1 MEEKVCRT
9 CGKRTNAERS
19 LNIFEK
25 RNQTTLEHI
34 KLLTGAALKNCSTL
48 PNRLCPSCQTCVQQA
63 ISFRERCLEVQR
75 ELLHSQDDED
85 FFKICQES
93 QKSAIEPEEQLDPAE
108 ISIEVERLDDLNEVS
123 IQSSGFKLEDILTE
137 SKINEDEPNN
147 EDDIDYSDMD
157 YLIYESDTEVD
168 AKQELKSDS
177 ENPKKSRKRR
187 NTRDSNR
194 TYFCEECGN
203 HIKDRISFVLHCKR
217 HRGVKEFG
225 CEFCEDRFCT
235 PAELKRHIRKHTGE
249 KPFKCRHCSRSF
261 SDYSTRLKHER
272 THTNERPF
280 VCKECNNAFTTS
292 YILKNHML
300 VHTGEKAFRC
310 DPCDKS
316 FSRYTHLTTHYRS
329 NAHIR
334 NMQKANII
342 IDKTL
347 KDIT

>member
-1 MEEKVCRT
+1 MEAKVCRT

-34 KLLTGAALKNCSTL
+34 KLLTGAALKNCNTL
-48 PNRLCPSCQTCVQQA
+48 PNRLCASCQTCVQQA

-75 ELLHSQDDED
+75 ELLHSLDDEE

-93 QKSAIEPEEQLDPAE
+93 PKSGFEREEHLEASQ
-108 ISIEVERLDDLNEVS
+108 ISIEIERLDDLDDEPM
-123 IQSSGFKLEDILTE
+123 QSSGFKLEDILSE
-137 SKINEDEPNN
+137 SEIHEDEPNN
-147 EDDIDYSDMD
+147 DDDIGFSEVD
-157 YLIYESDTEVD
+157 YLIYESDPEVD
-168 AKQELKSDS
+168 EKQDLKSGS
-177 ENPKKSRKRR
+177 ENPKKRRKRR
-187 NTRDSNR
+187 KPCDSNG
-194 TYFCEECGN
+194 TYVCEECGN
-203 HIKDRISFVLHCKR
+203 HIKGRIAFILHCKR

-235 PAELKRHIRKHTGE
+235 PAELKRHVRRHTGE

-300 VHTGEKAFRC
+300 VHTGEKAFKC
-310 DPCDKS
+310 DLCDKS
-316 FSRYTHLTTHYRS
+316 FSRDTHLTTHYRS
-329 NAHIR
+329 NAHRR
-334 NMQKANII
+334 NMQKATVAYN
-342 IDKTL
+342 K
-347 KDIT
+347 